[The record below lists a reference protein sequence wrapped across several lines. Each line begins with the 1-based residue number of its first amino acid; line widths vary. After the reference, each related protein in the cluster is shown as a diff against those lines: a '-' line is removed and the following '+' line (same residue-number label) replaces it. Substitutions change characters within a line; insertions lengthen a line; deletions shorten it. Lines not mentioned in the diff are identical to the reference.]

1 MAAQRRGVS
10 VYRFNTED
18 YPASVRLSLDPANP
32 TTAILLVDDQRIAL
46 GQAKG
51 IWIRRPQW
59 PVISALVTDPYDR
72 ALAHQEAL
80 AAMGG
85 AWRCL
90 ANRCVSPPD
99 VLQAARWKLPQVNLA
114 ASLGLPVPQTR
125 VTQDAEEIRT
135 FQASGRTILKAVG
148 EAWVVLEAGERVGET
163 TELLNTDDVRGAI
176 HAPVLVQRLVEKVAD
191 WRVTMVGE
199 RFFSVRMIAPASAPI
214 DIRTTNSENI
224 RYEVRSLPDQL
235 ESRLRTFAHNY
246 GLRYGAFD
254 LAEDSAGILWFLECN
269 PAGQWAWLE
278 PLTGLKITD
287 SLIDLLLDPTQ

>member
-1 MAAQRRGVS
+1 MAASRRGLD

-18 YPASVRLSLDPANP
+18 YPASVRLSLDPADPRSAN
-32 TTAILLVDDQRIAL
+32 LYFDDQKVEL

-90 ANRCVSPPD
+90 ADRCVSPPD
-99 VLQAARWKLPQVNLA
+99 VLQAARWKLPQINLA
-114 ASLGLPVPQTR
+114 ASMGLPVPQTR
-125 VTQDAEEIRT
+125 VTQDAGEIRA
-135 FQASGRTILKAVG
+135 FQASGRTVLKAVG
-148 EAWVVLEAGERVGET
+148 EAWVVLGAGERVGET
-163 TELLNTDDVRGAI
+163 TELLGTDDVRGSI
-176 HAPVLVQRLVEKVAD
+176 HTPVLVQRLVDKVAD
-191 WRVTMVGE
+191 WRVTMVGQ
-199 RFFSVRMIAPASAPI
+199 RFFSVRMVAPDSAPI
-214 DIRTTNSENI
+214 DIRTTSPESI
-224 RYEVRSLPDQL
+224 KHEVRSLPTQL
-235 ESRLRTFAHNY
+235 ESRLVGFARHY

-254 LAEDSAGILWFLECN
+254 FAEDAEGTLWFLECN

-287 SLIDLLLDPTQ
+287 SLIDLLLDPTR

>member
-1 MAAQRRGVS
+1 MAAERRGVD
-10 VYRFNTED
+10 VYRFNTEE
-18 YPASVRLSLDPANP
+18 YPASVRLSLDPADPPSAN
-32 TTAILLVDDQRIAL
+32 LFVDDQRIEL

-59 PVISALVTDPYDR
+59 PVISAAVTDRYDR

-99 VLQAARWKLPQVNLA
+99 VLQAARWKLPQINLA
-114 ASLGLPVPQTR
+114 ARLGLPVPQTR

-135 FQASGRTILKAVG
+135 FQAAGRTVMKAVG
-148 EAWVVLEAGERVGET
+148 EAWVVLDGGERVGET
-163 TELLNTDDVRGAI
+163 TELLSTDDVRGAI
-176 HAPVLVQRLVEKVAD
+176 HTPVLVQRLVEKVAD
-191 WRVTMVGE
+191 WRVTMVGQ
-199 RFFSVRMIAPASAPI
+199 RFFSVRMVAPDSAPI
-214 DIRTTNSENI
+214 DIRTTSTESI
-224 RYEVRSLPDQL
+224 KHEVRSLPARL
-235 ESRLRTFAHNY
+235 ESRLLGFAHHY

-254 LAEDSAGILWFLECN
+254 LAEDAGGTLWFLECN

-287 SLIDLLLDPTQ
+287 ALIDLLLDPAR